1 MFCAVY
7 VFRTLPRTHLC
18 NLEKVGEKLEKNWNK
33 VGKVNG
39 TVKPMTRSSRN
50 YKKIQTIK
58 SIAKVKVKVS
68 MFKEMSL
75 GLKTVA
81 DVKVLS
87 RNNADG
93 YRALAELE
101 ERPELDVIKDI
112 MKAASSRQGLRE
124 WAAELKAFYFDDSK
138 AGASNRAPP
147 VTRLTQEACKYILYA
162 LRLTVLMCKF

>member
-1 MFCAVY
+1 M
-7 VFRTLPRTHLC
+7 
-18 NLEKVGEKLEKNWNK
+18 EKSWNK

-39 TVKPMTRSSRN
+39 TVKPMKPTQAESLN
-50 YKKIQTIK
+50 AHKTIQTIK

-162 LRLTVLMCKF
+162 LRLTILMCKF